1 MARPRKPA
9 EETRPHVVSFRL
21 TDAEMAQLEKEA
33 AAAGTVPNECARLKT
48 IGGRAPGRRRQAQES
63 GAVPEVSFELRQEL
77 RRVGVNMNQI
87 ARRLNMIGEHE
98 PEELAEASRRVEQVL
113 NQILTGATG
122 SIH

>member
-1 MARPRKPA
+1 M
-9 EETRPHVVSFRL
+9 VSFRL

-48 IGGRAPGRRRQAQES
+48 VGGRAPAKRRSAREA
-63 GAVPEVSFELRQEL
+63 GPVLEVSFELRQEL

-87 ARRLNMIGEHE
+87 ARRLNMTGEHE
-98 PEELAEASRRVEQVL
+98 PEELTQASRRVEEIIT
-113 NQILTGATG
+113 QILTGTTA